1 MEMQEEAEVRKEA
14 MERAAQV
21 VMSVAPTE
29 EDIRRHENLHLRSFA
44 DAACQTVPVSI
55 NLPGEDSGTGG
66 EDGDHPHSVKALKKR
81 AQMLER
87 LNMGGGGTTGIL
99 AVPRIAAFFSQPPA
113 FVSLLLG
120 PSGKAAVAMGTVEPM
135 GRGELEGLIAELYT
149 AKISADRIDDRCQ
162 YPRETFDTFVIG
174 HLTKSLGLKS
184 LAVAKIYQ
192 LVVTLKSFLP
202 QPRKKIRRGKSTKSA
217 RKGAAA
223 AALLLLLVI
232 VVIEVAIEVAIEVSI
247 EGLVAAS
254 FGCLSW
260 WAGGWAC
267 GGYHRSA
274 RGGGRRFGRQRG
286 ARKPSTTV
294 CDCAGAVCGL
304 TVCSIQY
311 LL

>member
-1 MEMQEEAEVRKEA
+1 MEMQEETEVRKEA

-135 GRGELEGLIAELYT
+135 GRGELERLIAELYT

-223 AALLLLLVI
+223 AAGPSSSSSSSSSSRSQSRSQSRASSPPPSAAFRGGQGVGLAAAITGALGEEGGDLGDKEVRASLRLRFVI
-232 VVIEVAIEVAIEVSI
+232 V
-247 EGLVAAS
+247 
-254 FGCLSW
+254 
-260 WAGGWAC
+260 WA
-267 GGYHRSA
+267 
-274 RGGGRRFGRQRG
+274 
-286 ARKPSTTV
+286 P
-294 CDCAGAVCGL
+294 CAV
-304 TVCSIQY
+304 
-311 LL
+311 